1 MLHSPLVGAAGCAAH
16 SVCSG
21 QQPPSVMVHWWSL
34 QGAGRCTVPAK
45 GWQWLLYLPQVSV
58 WFSYSDL
65 LTPSSPGSWAGR
77 PQCLPRAN
85 CDGCPYLQSVTADF
99 CQLCWLAL
107 VLPVHHYTPAENSS
121 RSQCDQAAQSFS
133 SLIFSHAL
141 ALLSHPLLDTAC
153 LSAVS
158 SFSLLFLLVSLLD
171 CQPLQSP
178 FLRCTLGLYTQN
190 RASTQPVLPPCCR
203 HTARQPR
210 LQENMSSPQASR
222 QAHRQKP
229 SCGECVP
236 APTGKN
242 HALSSTGQPTCNG
255 VVPTKCTWALP
266 EGPSTTPILRS
277 ACKRTL
283 HSSQCGYNSIQCL
296 GWRLEPSSRALTIE
310 FSHIWLGSGPRYM
323 ICVTRSARCTSQKTY
338 GRSRIAHYS
347 SQKTYYHARIALLR
361 EHCKRFSHGSRFCD

>member
-141 ALLSHPLLDTAC
+141 ALLPCPTLCWTQPASLPSPLFLSFSFWYLFQIASPCSLPFFVAHWTYTRRTGPLLSQSC
-153 LSAVS
+153 LPAVA
-158 SFSLLFLLVSLLD
+158 
-171 CQPLQSP
+171 
-178 FLRCTLGLYTQN
+178 TL
-190 RASTQPVLPPCCR
+190 RASPDCR
-203 HTARQPR
+203 GTCP
-210 LQENMSSPQASR
+210 
-222 QAHRQKP
+222 AHRR
-229 SCGECVP
+229 P
-236 APTGKN
+236 ARPTGRSQAVENVCLLLLAKTT
-242 HALSSTGQPTCNG
+242 LSPARGS
-255 VVPTKCTWALP
+255 LP
-266 EGPSTTPILRS
+266 AME
-277 ACKRTL
+277 
-283 HSSQCGYNSIQCL
+283 
-296 GWRLEPSSRALTIE
+296 
-310 FSHIWLGSGPRYM
+310 
-323 ICVTRSARCTSQKTY
+323 
-338 GRSRIAHYS
+338 
-347 SQKTYYHARIALLR
+347 
-361 EHCKRFSHGSRFCD
+361 